1 MPAKEKKPKEPKPP
15 KQPSKGHQLI
25 EAFLFSPPE
34 TRRDW
39 GREMKL
45 ASKLL
50 SENDFDFLIRQKG
63 KQKMPSL
70 AWFYTDN
77 GKKFIKDI
85 KSYESMNFSGESII
99 LEEAPVAPTTN
110 IERKPRSIKEFLNIF

>member
-1 MPAKEKKPKEPKPP
+1 MKMA
-15 KQPSKGHQLI
+15 SMLI
-25 EAFLFSPPE
+25 
-34 TRRDW
+34 
-39 GREMKL
+39 
-45 ASKLL
+45 
-50 SENDFDFLIRQKG
+50 SENGFDFLIRQKG

-85 KSYESMNFSGESII
+85 KSYESMSFGGESII

-110 IERKPRSIKEFLNIF
+110 VERKPRSIKEFLNIF